1 MDKANFSFCFITFLL
16 CIVACTCSMDS
27 NTWAEQNKQLILTWC
42 VTNPSTTEANLQRAI
57 VVYCHQVGVDCSVI
71 KRGGSCYLPNTVI
84 DHASVV
90 LNLYYTANN
99 KNNSFCPDFAN
110 ITTNNPSH
118 GSCKFP

>member
-1 MDKANFSFCFITFLL
+1 MRLCGWDTLDLFDFSNLPMFY
-16 CIVACTCSMDS
+16 MYM
-27 NTWAEQNKQLILTWC
+27 QILTWC
-42 VTNPSTTEANLQRAI
+42 VANPSTAEAKLQRAI

-71 KRGGSCYLPNTVI
+71 KPGGSCYLPNTVI

-99 KNNSFCPDFAN
+99 KINSFCPNFAN